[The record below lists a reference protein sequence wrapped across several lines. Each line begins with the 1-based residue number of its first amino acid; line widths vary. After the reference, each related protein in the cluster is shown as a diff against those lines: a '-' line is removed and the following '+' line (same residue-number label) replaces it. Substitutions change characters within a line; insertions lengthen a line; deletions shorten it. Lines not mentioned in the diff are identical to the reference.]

1 MLEIG
6 YKASAE
12 QFDATELLGYARL
25 AEEVGFDSIAVSDH
39 FQPFRHTGG
48 HAPAALPWLGALAA
62 TTSRAR
68 LGTSVST
75 PTMRFHPAVLA
86 QAFATIE
93 NLAPGRVFVG
103 VGTGEAL
110 NEVPATA
117 MEWPGFSE
125 RLGRLEEAVELMR
138 QLWTQ
143 ERVTFE
149 GRWYRTARAT
159 VYDRP
164 ERPLPILVA
173 AAGPRA
179 ARFAGR
185 VGDGF
190 ITTSG
195 KPAELYTDTLLPA
208 VEEGMRK
215 AGRAA
220 AGYERLLEVKVSYAA
235 DVETAIADC
244 RYWAPLALPAEAKQG
259 VDDPIELE
267 RLADAEGVHPES
279 RFIVSADAD
288 EVAERIGAYVELG
301 FEHLVVHAPGADQAG
316 FLHRFAADVMPKL
329 RARFVALQAGD
340 GRRELGAEHLDRF
353 EVVVQQVLQH
363 HPLDAG
369 VGQLGQPLGRL
380 RDRAVD
386 PGAVVAV
393 VHPRVG
399 HPPRA
404 PGEVGLV
411 GSDEHR
417 GHHREHERRGIAAVA
432 LAGLVQPA
440 PRGPAVG
447 RRGAHEVVLLRQARG
462 DRDAS
467 AAWPS
472 RR

>member
-48 HAPAALPWLGALAA
+48 HAPASLPWLGALAA
-62 TTSRAR
+62 TTARVR

-75 PTMRFHPAVLA
+75 PTMRFHPSVLA

-93 NLAPGRVFVG
+93 NLAPGRVFMG

-117 MEWPGFSE
+117 MPWPGFSE
-125 RLGRLEEAVELMR
+125 RLGRLEEAVALMR
-138 QLWTQ
+138 QLWTA

-149 GRWYRTARAT
+149 GRWYQTARAT

-164 ERPLPILVA
+164 ARSIPILVA

-185 VGDGF
+185 IGDGF

-235 DVETAIADC
+235 DVETAITDC

-259 VDDPIELE
+259 VDDPLELE
-267 RLADAEGVHPES
+267 RLADADDVRPES
-279 RFIVSADAD
+279 RFIVSADPD
-288 EVAERIGAYVELG
+288 EVAERIGAYVGLG
-301 FEHLVVHAPGADQAG
+301 FEHLVVHGPGADQAG
-316 FLHRFAADVMPKL
+316 FLRRFATDVMP
-329 RARFVALQAGD
+329 
-340 GRRELGAEHLDRF
+340 
-353 EVVVQQVLQH
+353 
-363 HPLDAG
+363 
-369 VGQLGQPLGRL
+369 RL
-380 RDRAVD
+380 RDRF
-386 PGAVVAV
+386 G
-393 VHPRVG
+393 
-399 HPPRA
+399 
-404 PGEVGLV
+404 
-411 GSDEHR
+411 
-417 GHHREHERRGIAAVA
+417 
-432 LAGLVQPA
+432 
-440 PRGPAVG
+440 
-447 RRGAHEVVLLRQARG
+447 
-462 DRDAS
+462 
-467 AAWPS
+467 
-472 RR
+472 